1 MFDLTLYIIFIFY
14 LELVILLLRF
24 VIVQQY
30 ISVGKSQFFPIL
42 QQHPLHNVKP
52 PPYPDSKNYVITQ
65 KVKKKHLVQ
74 HQKTLQKKKTE
85 NAMNVEKMMVMLAI
99 ILVAIIAIDGS
110 IKDARHSQTK
120 INILSVIYVN
130 LRKVV

>member
-1 MFDLTLYIIFIFY
+1 M
-14 LELVILLLRF
+14 LLRF

-42 QQHPLHNVKP
+42 QQHPLHYVKP

-65 KVKKKHLVQ
+65 KVTKKHLVQ
-74 HQKTLQKKKTE
+74 HQKTLQKKTG
-85 NAMNVEKMMVMLAI
+85 NAKNVEKIMVMLAI

-110 IKDARHSQTK
+110 IKDAQRSKTK

-130 LRKVV
+130 LRRVV